1 MLEFFQTTLIKIF
14 SNFVIKVKGVTK
26 LWNSKTL
33 KQIELD
39 DFGHTEH
46 SLLPATDFCAT
57 FFVPSSSSSSWH
69 SFLLYHTSL
78 TDSDNHYRFSSCLKT
93 LLDFFVKFVYFFNFP
108 PTFIRAK
115 FWKKYV
121 EMIFFWKPP
130 DFLKSFLIV
139 FQFNLSFSQNRQP
152 AGVMINKH
160 MKHFF
165 SFFSCLKGVSFTF
178 RYPGVNVIK
187 LF

>member
-14 SNFVIKVKGVTK
+14 SNSVSKVEGVIK

-39 DFGHTEH
+39 DFGFTEH

-57 FFVPSSSSSSWH
+57 FFVPSSSSSSSSWH

-78 TDSDNHYRFSSCLKT
+78 TDSDNHYRFSSFLKT
-93 LLDFFVKFVYFFNFP
+93 LLDFFCKICLFFNFL

-121 EMIFFWKPP
+121 EMIFF
-130 DFLKSFLIV
+130 FENLQIFSRV
-139 FQFNLSFSQNRQP
+139 F
-152 AGVMINKH
+152 
-160 MKHFF
+160 
-165 SFFSCLKGVSFTF
+165 
-178 RYPGVNVIK
+178 
-187 LF
+187 